1 MTTRT
6 DAEQQGFVHSALLYQ
21 SQGEYLDFVLR
32 FVVDGLAAGE
42 PVLIAVPGENLAL
55 LRNALRRECDGI
67 PAGLHTADIT
77 EIRPQPEPVSGDK
90 EPLRR
95 AIPRSTGAHRQ
106 PTRLA
111 GPHR

>member
-55 LRNALRRECDGI
+55 LRATVEGARCVSLRLGTDLLAPG
-67 PAGLHTADIT
+67 T
-77 EIRPQPEPVSGDK
+77 ELPED
-90 EPLRR
+90 
-95 AIPRSTGAHRQ
+95 
-106 PTRLA
+106 LA
-111 GPHR
+111 AVLAQR